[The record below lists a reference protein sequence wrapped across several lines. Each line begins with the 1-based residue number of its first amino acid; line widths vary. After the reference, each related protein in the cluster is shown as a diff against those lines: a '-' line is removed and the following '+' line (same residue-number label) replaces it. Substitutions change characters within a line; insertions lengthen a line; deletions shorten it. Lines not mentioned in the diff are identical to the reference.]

1 MTSILQRKIHISD
14 LTFSLKRPCIFF
26 AFNMV
31 HWSSVPAHHAHLGR
45 LLQGK
50 STLTVESHYMV
61 FWPLQ
66 PCGIL
71 APQPWIEPGPFAMGA
86 LSPTHWTTWNS
97 PKLFLIPQPN
107 VTFSLTSQSSYL
119 KLPTVFSLLFPSF
132 TKWWNK
138 YRTAEHSHNE
148 PHRITTTFS
157 NLINLLYFLM
167 STTLKTQRNPLHMPS
182 WSPSSFLRGNL

>member
-1 MTSILQRKIHISD
+1 MHSLWELYLAFQSFPNLVSEPFMFKNDFHSSKKNSYIWSYMFFKKTLHIFLLSTW
-14 LTFSLKRPCIFF
+14 L
-26 AFNMV
+26 N
-31 HWSSVPAHHAHLGR
+31 WS
-45 LLQGK
+45 
-50 STLTVESHYMV
+50 
-61 FWPLQ
+61 LQ

-97 PKLFLIPQPN
+97 RKLFLIPQPN

-138 YRTAEHSHNE
+138 YRTVEHSHNE

-157 NLINLLYFLM
+157 NPINLLYFLM
-167 STTLKTQRNPLHMPS
+167 STTLQTQRNPLHMPS